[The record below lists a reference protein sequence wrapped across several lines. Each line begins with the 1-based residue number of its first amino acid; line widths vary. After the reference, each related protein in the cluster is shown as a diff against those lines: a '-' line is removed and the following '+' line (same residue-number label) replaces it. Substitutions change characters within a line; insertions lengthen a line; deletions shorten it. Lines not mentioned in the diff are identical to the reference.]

1 MDERE
6 LFNVYRAAFDAG
18 KQSQRWWD
26 EAIKLT
32 EDRPELSQLFVEL
45 LREEQRHE
53 QRLLF
58 SYKKHKAELN
68 S

>member
-1 MDERE
+1 MDQFE
-6 LFNVYRAAFDAG
+6 LYNIYRAAMDAE
-18 KQSQRWWD
+18 KRCQRWWD

-53 QRLLF
+53 KRLLF
-58 SYKKHKAELN
+58 LYKKHKAEFDA
-68 S
+68 